1 MTLLE
6 ALQTVFGLRE
16 SATTDP
22 RDNQE
27 ECERQCEAIDLAKA
41 ELNRTLGVDIDAAP
55 EAAR

>member
-6 ALQTVFGLRE
+6 ALQTVFGLAE

-27 ECERQCEAIDLAKA
+27 EYERQREAIDLAKA
-41 ELNRTLGVDIDAAP
+41 ELNRMLGIDIDAAP